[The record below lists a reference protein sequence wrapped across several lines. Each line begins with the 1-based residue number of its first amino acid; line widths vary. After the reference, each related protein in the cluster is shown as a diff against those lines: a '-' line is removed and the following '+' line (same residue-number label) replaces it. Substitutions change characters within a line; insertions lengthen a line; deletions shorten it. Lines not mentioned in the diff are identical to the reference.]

1 MSYQVESGIP
11 LPGPRKYPWHA
22 MNVGD
27 SFLVPAHEGAAI
39 RSAASYMSR
48 RNAPK
53 RWITKTLNTG
63 VRVWRAA

>member
-1 MSYQVESGIP
+1 
-11 LPGPRKYPWHA
+11 